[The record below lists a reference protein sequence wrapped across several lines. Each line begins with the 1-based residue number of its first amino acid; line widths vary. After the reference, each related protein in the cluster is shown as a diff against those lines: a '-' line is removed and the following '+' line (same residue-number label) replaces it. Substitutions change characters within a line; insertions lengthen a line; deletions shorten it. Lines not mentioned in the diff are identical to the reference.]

1 VFLDALLITLSYYAA
16 YTLLYGPIETT
27 PNWNLF
33 ITTVPLLVILKLGSF
48 LFVGVYRGLWRYT
61 SVDDLLTFLK
71 GVVLGSVVSVL
82 SILLLFRFQNFSRSV
97 FILDAVILLF
107 GLVASRMAFR
117 LIRQILPNQP
127 ASNTRR
133 VLIYGAGDG
142 GEMILRE
149 LKNNPDWLYTPIG
162 FIDDDPMKANKVI
175 HGLRVYETN
184 GSLQQIAKAE
194 AVEEI
199 LISVRDLPSERLEYL
214 RSVCRD
220 SNLVLKRAQI
230 RIEPVDFE

>member
-1 VFLDALLITLSYYAA
+1 
-16 YTLLYGPIETT
+16 
-27 PNWNLF
+27 
-33 ITTVPLLVILKLGSF
+33 GSF

-61 SVDDLLTFLK
+61 SIDDLITFLK
-71 GVVLGSVVSVL
+71 GVVLGSVLSVL

-127 ASNTRR
+127 SGDSRR

-149 LKNNPDWLYTPIG
+149 LKNNSQWSYLPVG
-162 FIDDDPMKANKVI
+162 FIDDDPVKTNKVI

-184 GSLQQIAKAE
+184 GSLNQIAKAE
-194 AVEEI
+194 MIEEI
-199 LISVRDLPSERLEYL
+199 LISVRDLPADRLDFL
-214 RSVCRD
+214 RSVCRE
-220 SNLVLKRAQI
+220 SNLALKRAHI